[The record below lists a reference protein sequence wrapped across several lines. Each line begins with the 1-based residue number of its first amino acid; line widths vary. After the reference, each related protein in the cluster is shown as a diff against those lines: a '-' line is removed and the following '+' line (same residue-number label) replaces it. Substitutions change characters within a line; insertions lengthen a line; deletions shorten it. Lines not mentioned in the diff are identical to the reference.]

1 MPSASSVSTDPIRL
15 DLGSFL
21 TAGNLEDSA
30 PAATTHF
37 SARPSAAVP
46 PAGAPSA
53 NPPLLFLAH
62 LSTDS
67 IYLCSDPAL
76 PAVFRPREKFL
87 RNPLLP
93 RSPLPLLHLL
103 LQPQK
108 TPPQKSGAL
117 LSNGSRAHFSCFLLD
132 RPSSIFFSEDHP
144 TPKTTTKSAR
154 LKLSKP
160 TTPAGVPPFANFHS
174 SARKTMPPPCPYSH
188 PPSPSINPPS
198 VGGTADKISLPMPS
212 PVPFSPATSPNRS
225 NVSNSPHVA

>member
-1 MPSASSVSTDPIRL
+1 MPSASSVSRDLIRP
-15 DLGSFL
+15 DLGSSF

-30 PAATTHF
+30 PAATIYF
-37 SARPSAAVP
+37 SALPSAAVP

-93 RSPLPLLHLL
+93 RSPLPLLLLL

-117 LSNGSRAHFSCFLLD
+117 LSNGSRAHSYCFSLD
-132 RPSSIFFSEDHP
+132 RPYSIFFSEAHP
-144 TPKTTTKSAR
+144 TPKTTTKSAPP
-154 LKLSKP
+154 KLSKP
-160 TTPAGVPPFANFHS
+160 TTPAGAPPFANFHS
-174 SARKTMPPPCPYSH
+174 
-188 PPSPSINPPS
+188 
-198 VGGTADKISLPMPS
+198 
-212 PVPFSPATSPNRS
+212 
-225 NVSNSPHVA
+225 